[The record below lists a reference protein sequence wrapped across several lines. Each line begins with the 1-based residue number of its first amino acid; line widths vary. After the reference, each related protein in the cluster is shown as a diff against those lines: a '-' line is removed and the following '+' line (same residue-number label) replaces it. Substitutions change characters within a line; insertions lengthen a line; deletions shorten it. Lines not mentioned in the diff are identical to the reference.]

1 MKNMTHT
8 RILKKIVFALTMIV
22 AFVATAQ
29 SHNNAT
35 SLHFF
40 KGKWI
45 TTPDFENKPKLDVFH
60 REPNKK
66 RRDELL
72 KLSKDLQNQH
82 ILFRKNFE
90 LSSLPSSAKLFFTA
104 DDYAKIYINGN
115 FVAQGPAAGY
125 PHYYFYHEIDISKFL
140 KKGKNTIAVHTYYQ
154 GLINRVWVSGDYRH
168 GFLADIVADNKT
180 ILQTDTTWKFA
191 KHTAFSDAKHQI
203 GYHTQFSERYNASSK
218 EVGFQN
224 QEFDHSQW
232 QNARLIANPDYSL
245 APSPLPVLQIEH
257 IKPVIVKRTAKN
269 KIFIDFGGMYV
280 GYFSMSAKGKK
291 GDEIQMRFAQELNN
305 DGSVRYKLRANCDY
319 REYFVLSGNLDTL
332 NQFDSKSFRYVEL
345 VLPENSD
352 IKIDEKSFTLIA
364 RHMPFELKAKNKYA
378 NNPKAKQVWDLCV
391 RSLQYGTQEQIQD
404 CMEREK
410 GYYLGDGTYT
420 ILTYALLTKN
430 YAPMLKLIDDFLR
443 TSFIDGGLVTCA
455 NCSFM
460 QEIAEYPM
468 YMYLLLPVLAERE
481 QDREFIRA
489 RLPQFKA
496 ILDHYKKTYGQ
507 KNGLLA
513 NLDKWC
519 VVEWPKNWRD
529 GYDYKN
535 EDMHNVMN
543 AWYIGAIK
551 AYNKTARMLGE
562 DQYEG
567 EKQLIQAFYNTFYD
581 SQKKLF
587 KDGATSS
594 HISFPGNV
602 YPYFMGLYPN
612 EECKKNI
619 LEMIK
624 RDRLSKV
631 MLFASFPTLAA
642 LQRDG
647 ENELMLSL
655 LTDDKTWMN
664 MIKDGATATFEGWHK
679 SAKWNTSLFHL
690 ALTYAAAFMVDDYNV
705 GKALDLR

>member
-1 MKNMTHT
+1 MKTS
-8 RILKKIVFALTMIV
+8 KITKIFFFLITTIAVST
-22 AFVATAQ
+22 AFAQ
-29 SHNNAT
+29 SQKNAT
-35 SLHFF
+35 SQHFF
-40 KGKWI
+40 NGEWI
-45 TTPDFENKPKLDVFH
+45 TTPEFENKPKLNIFH
-60 REPNKK
+60 REVNKQ
-66 RRDELL
+66 RRDEIL
-72 KLSKDLQNQH
+72 KLSTDLQNRH
-82 ILFRKNFE
+82 ILFRKDFTI
-90 LSSLPSSAKLFFTA
+90 SSLPKTTKLFFTA
-104 DDYAKIYINGN
+104 DDYAKIYINGE

-125 PHYYFYHEIDISKFL
+125 PQYYFYHEIDISKFL

-168 GFLADIVADNKT
+168 GFLADIVADNKL
-180 ILQTDTTWKFA
+180 ILKTDTSWKYA
-191 KHTAFSDAKHQI
+191 IHTAFSDAKHKI
-203 GYHTQFSERYNASSK
+203 GYHTQFSERYNASSN
-218 EVGFQN
+218 EVDFQKPN
-224 QEFDHSQW
+224 FNDSQW
-232 QNARLIANPDYSL
+232 QNARAVANPDYAL
-245 APSPLPVLQIEH
+245 APSPLPVLQIEN
-257 IKPVIVKRTAKN
+257 IKPTIVKQISKN

-280 GYFSMSAKGKK
+280 GYFLMSAKGKK
-291 GDEIQMRFAQELNN
+291 GDEIQMCFAQELND

-319 REYFVLSGNLDTL
+319 REYFVLSGKTDTL

-345 VLPENSD
+345 NLPENSD
-352 IKIDEKSFTLIA
+352 VKIDENSIKLIA

-430 YAPMLKLIDDFLR
+430 YAPMRKLIDDFLR

-460 QEIAEYPM
+460 QEIAEYPL
-468 YMYLLLPVLAERE
+468 YMYLLLPVLAERP
-481 QDREFIRA
+481 QDREFVRA

-496 ILDHYKKTYGQ
+496 VLDHYKKTYGQ

-543 AWYIGAIK
+543 AWYIGAIR
-551 AYNKTARMLGE
+551 AYNKTARILGE
-562 DQYEG
+562 EQYQG
-567 EKQLIQAFYNTFYD
+567 EKQLTQAFYDTFYD
-581 SQKKLF
+581 AEKKLF
-587 KDGATSS
+587 KDGATSD

-612 EECKKNI
+612 EECRKNI

-624 RDRLSKV
+624 RDRLTKV

-647 ENELMLSL
+647 ENELMFSL
-655 LTDDKTWMN
+655 LTDDKTWLN

-690 ALTYAAAFMVDDYNV
+690 ALTYAAAFMVEDYDV
-705 GKALDLR
+705 GKTLDLR